1 MQGSLHQTQNN
12 SNILD
17 GFLNFIAAGGGVKF
31 LVRAIQGNTKLSTV
45 YNYYKEVIPIQ
56 YFPKFCHMQ
65 VIKIKISGF
74 FYLFWVGSYY
84 CMHNIHFS
92 KNFTRYNI
100 DSLQ

>member
-45 YNYYKEVIPIQ
+45 Y
-56 YFPKFCHMQ
+56 
-65 VIKIKISGF
+65 IKK
-74 FYLFWVGSYY
+74 
-84 CMHNIHFS
+84 
-92 KNFTRYNI
+92 
-100 DSLQ
+100 